1 MELLEFNLN
10 ATERNLT
17 LLNYERVKPLVEE
30 LLGQGYTPVRAAAL
44 MFQYGYDFGRKLLKD
59 SQKERRRQHWEEQ
72 NRPKDENS
80 SLTSGENEG
89 SITND

>member
-1 MELLEFNLN
+1 MELLEFNSS

-30 LLGQGYTPVRAAAL
+30 LLGQGYTPVRAAAI
-44 MFQYGYDFGRKLLKD
+44 MFQYGYDFGRKLLRD
-59 SQKERRRQHWEEQ
+59 SQKERRQQYWEELHK
-72 NRPKDENS
+72 PKDEEK

-89 SITND
+89 SV

>member
-17 LLNYERVKPLVEE
+17 LLNYERVKPIVEE
-30 LLGQGYTPVRAAAL
+30 LLGQGYSPVRAAAL

-59 SQKERRRQHWEEQ
+59 CQKERRRQHWEAQ
-72 NRPKDENS
+72 HKSNDERS
-80 SLTSGENEG
+80 GLTSGENEG
-89 SITND
+89 SIIND

>member
-17 LLNYERVKPLVEE
+17 LLNYERVKPIVEE
-30 LLGQGYTPVRAAAL
+30 LLGQGYSPVRAAAL

-59 SQKERRRQHWEEQ
+59 CQKERRRQQWEEQ
-72 NRPKDENS
+72 HKPNDES
-80 SLTSGENEG
+80 SLTSGGNEG
-89 SITND
+89 SIIND